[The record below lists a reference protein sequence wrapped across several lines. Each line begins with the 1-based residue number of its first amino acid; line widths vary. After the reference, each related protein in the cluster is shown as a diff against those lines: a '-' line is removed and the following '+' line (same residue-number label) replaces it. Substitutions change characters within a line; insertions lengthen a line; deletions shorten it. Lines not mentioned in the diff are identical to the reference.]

1 MSKFNG
7 NSIDND
13 LTSGQTDAFLQ
24 SLRINN
30 LVANFPLRT
39 NANKALVSEKIQLS
53 DIEGTLLTNPYVGTI
68 EATDFKTN
76 TYASVNTKLGK
87 TINITDAIANTS
99 TSIIGDILPSTH
111 NAYDLGEGGTAFRD
125 IYANRL
131 LSQNGLT
138 SLTIANNN
146 TSTFTGTVEANILK
160 KVGGTN
166 IQYLMADGSSL
177 TQSASSGN
185 SNFYLY
191 KIDTSMTT
199 TPASG
204 FVSFNNVTQSL
215 ATIIY
220 ISHQTSDG
228 IDVEVFF

>member
-39 NANKALVSEKIQLS
+39 NANKALASEKIQLS

-146 TSTFTGTVEANILK
+146 TTTFTGTIEATDFKTVSHTSFNTDI
-160 KVGGTN
+160 TN
-166 IQYLMADGSSL
+166 LETK
-177 TQSASSGN
+177 TQN
-185 SNFYLY
+185 PKTPKPQNPLY
-191 KIDTSMTT
+191 K
-199 TPASG
+199 
-204 FVSFNNVTQSL
+204 
-215 ATIIY
+215 
-220 ISHQTSDG
+220 
-228 IDVEVFF
+228 